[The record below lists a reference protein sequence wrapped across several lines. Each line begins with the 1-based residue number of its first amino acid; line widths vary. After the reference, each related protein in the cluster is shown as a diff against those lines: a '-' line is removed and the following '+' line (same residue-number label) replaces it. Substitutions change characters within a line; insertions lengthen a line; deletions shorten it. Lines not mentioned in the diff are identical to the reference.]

1 MQWVEIPHG
10 RKTKGATFV
19 AVSDTGML
27 LRKNGEIVPST
38 YRQCVSGNRRIY
50 RIIADN
56 FLVTVRRPDQVQIDH
71 ITHKPGGMN
80 INDVRN
86 MRWCTQKENRNFPE
100 AIENNSKSHK
110 GKAPWNSGLSGT
122 EYTRHFRSE
131 SVWNKGLTGL
141 DYVKHYKDGVKNQY
155 TKGE

>member
-10 RKTKGATFV
+10 NKLNGLTFI

-27 LRKNGEIVPST
+27 LRKNGEVVPST
-38 YRQCVSGNRRIY
+38 YRHLVSGNRRIY

-56 FLVTVRRPDQVQIDH
+56 FLVTVRRPDQVCVDH
-71 ITHKPGGMN
+71 ITHSPVGMN

-86 MRWCTQKENRNFPE
+86 LRWCTDKENRGFPE
-100 AIENNSKSHK
+100 AVENNSVSHR
-110 GKAPWNSGLSGT
+110 GQTP
-122 EYTRHFRSE
+122 
-131 SVWNKGLTGL
+131 WNKGLTGA
-141 DYVKHYKDGVKNQY
+141 DYVKHFKDGVKNQY

>member
-10 RKTKGATFV
+10 KKCNELTFI

-27 LRKNGEIVPST
+27 RRKNGEIVPST
-38 YRQCVSGNRRIY
+38 YRHIISGNRRIY

-56 FLVTVRRPDQVQIDH
+56 FLVTVRRPDQVCIDH
-71 ITHKPGGMN
+71 ITHNPVGMN

-86 MRWCTQKENRNFPE
+86 LRYCTQKENRSYPE
-100 AIENNSKSHK
+100 AIENNSRSHLGQRAWNKS
-110 GKAPWNSGLSGT
+110 LSGN
-122 EYTRHFRSE
+122 EYTQHYKTG
-131 SVWNKGLTGL
+131 SVWNKGLTGV
-141 DYVKHYKDGVKNQY
+141 DYVKHFKDGVKNQY